1 MNWSELINFTKIRL
15 ILEAIFRD
23 DPTGGLSFAD
33 DEPFGEIFMWFMTS
47 QIDLE
52 GTDSS
57 LETAEDGNS
66 CITKCFKFPTWVK

>member
-33 DEPFGEIFMWFMTS
+33 DKPFGEIFIGFMTS

-66 CITKCFKFPTWVK
+66 CITNFFKFPTSVK